1 MHETTVPEDAQDLEP
16 LEPSAALDMYLES
29 RATELADRS
38 LELYREHISN
48 FVEWCDGRGIID
60 MREVSARTLQEY
72 RVDIAGDVARSTLS
86 IALSTVR
93 RFVAYCE
100 SAGAVAPGTAEKFE
114 LPNRDRASR
123 SEMLEA
129 DDAEEILTY
138 LRRYHYASRAHA
150 LMALLWHAGLR
161 TGTARALDVPDLE
174 EERDRLRVRH
184 RPETGTPLKN
194 GEDAER
200 FVALSP
206 DVSEALAD
214 YAEEHRHDVTD
225 DHGRQPLFTTRHGRP
240 AKNSIRRTVYAA
252 TRPCSTGR
260 GCPHGREPESC
271 DAAQRSNDA
280 CKCPSTV
287 SGHPVRRG
295 AITHFLRSDVPENA
309 VSDRMDVS
317 RDVLDEHY
325 DRRTEDEKAEQRR
338 AFLDNV

>member
-1 MHETTVPEDAQDLEP
+1 MRDNRIPDDAQDLEP
-16 LEPSAALDMYLES
+16 LDPGDAADMYLES
-29 RATELADRS
+29 RTAELADRS
-38 LELYREHISN
+38 LELYDQHLSR
-48 FVEWCDGRGIID
+48 FTDWCGSEGIAD
-60 MREVSARTLQEY
+60 MREVGARTLQQY
-72 RVDIAGDVARSTLS
+72 RVDLAGEAARSTLS
-86 IALSTVR
+86 IELSTVR
-93 RFVAYCE
+93 RFVSFCE
-100 SAGAVAPGTAEKFE
+100 SAGAVAPGTAEKFD
-114 LPNRDRASR
+114 LPDRDRSAR

-129 DDAEEILTY
+129 EDADAILSY

-150 LMALLWHAGLR
+150 LMSVLWHAGLR
-161 TGTARALDVPDLE
+161 TGTARALDVPDLD

-206 DVSEALAD
+206 DVSEVLAD
-214 YAEEHRHDVTD
+214 YAAEHRHAVTD
-225 DHGRQPLFTTRHGRP
+225 NHGRRPLFTTRNGRP
-240 AKNSIRRTVYAA
+240 AKNSLRRTVYAA